1 MDRLINQRLIFSV
14 VFILVF
20 FLASTLKA
28 AQSNI
33 LNNSL
38 QTFTHLGPKIL
49 VPVNLTGTNGV
60 SVSGDFILD
69 TGSMM
74 TIVDKEFANALNLQP
89 YRYANLVTSSGST
102 RSPISRVS
110 AICSFSSCSKEVEVV
125 VSDMDESDSEGHHA
139 RGLLGMN
146 FI

>member
-1 MDRLINQRLIFSV
+1 MNRLINRTLIFSA
-14 VFILVF
+14 VFILLF
-20 FLASTLKA
+20 SLTSTLKA
-28 AQSNI
+28 AQSNT

-49 VPVNLTGTNGV
+49 VPVNLTGPNGV
-60 SVSGDFILD
+60 SMSWDFLVD

-74 TIVDKEFANALNLQP
+74 TIVDTEIANALNLQP
-89 YRYANLVTSSGST
+89 SRYANLVTSSGST